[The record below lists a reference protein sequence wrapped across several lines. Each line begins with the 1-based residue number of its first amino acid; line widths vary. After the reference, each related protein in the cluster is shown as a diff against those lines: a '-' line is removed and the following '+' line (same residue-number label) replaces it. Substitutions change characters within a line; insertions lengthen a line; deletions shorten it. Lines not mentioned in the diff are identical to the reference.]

1 MHEHRVWRPMIF
13 ICIFALAPGN
23 GDAFTSFLL
32 GCPGDSPVGCTRDVD
47 CEVQCAENVE
57 PPAECKPPRYGW
69 HLGCILL
76 KTPAISLLT
85 GPGGREPLFFNDS
98 EYAYVNFISGVG
110 NVFGVWFFKR
120 YLRNAAWRPLF
131 VATILLSTALSW

>member
-1 MHEHRVWRPMIF
+1 M
-13 ICIFALAPGN
+13 
-23 GDAFTSFLL
+23 
-32 GCPGDSPVGCTRDVD
+32 
-47 CEVQCAENVE
+47 
-57 PPAECKPPRYGW
+57 
-69 HLGCILL
+69 
-76 KTPAISLLT
+76 PAISLLT

-98 EYAYVNFISGVG
+98 EYAYVNFSSGVG